1 MSLCHAEEHHAGIC
15 GCASVLFV
23 LLAFALVLLAL
34 AFAFALLEN
43 LKHSAEVNK
52 SVQ

>member
-15 GCASVLFV
+15 GCASVLLLL
-23 LLAFALVLLAL
+23 LLAFALL
-34 AFAFALLEN
+34 AFAFALLEK
-43 LKHSAEVNK
+43 LKYSADVNK

>member
-15 GCASVLFV
+15 GCASVLL
-23 LLAFALVLLAL
+23 LLALFALL
-34 AFAFALLEN
+34 AFAFALLEK
-43 LKHSAEVNK
+43 LKHSADVNK